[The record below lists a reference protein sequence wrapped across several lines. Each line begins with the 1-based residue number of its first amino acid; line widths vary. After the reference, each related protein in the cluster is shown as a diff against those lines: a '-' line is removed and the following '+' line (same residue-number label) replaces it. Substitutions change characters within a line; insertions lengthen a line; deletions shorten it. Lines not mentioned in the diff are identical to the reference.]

1 MRFNNPFELDWH
13 LHALDVIMVASIL
26 VILVYAVRQYRSGRP
41 TYLVLF
47 LGSIFYGLIM
57 EFTTGMLISRSYIQG
72 EFTVMVETKQL
83 LGYGTDMPLYVV
95 VGFYPVI
102 IFLAFKL
109 IESFGI
115 HSILARA
122 VSAGIFMLLIDA
134 PYTVNGSMKNINW
147 WVWLDRQVGGRHIF
161 QYWYTWPMAD
171 AMWEL
176 TWPSLLMWMVW
187 HWERRRACN
196 PAMIAAAKAA
206 PWKTLLGTPVVLG
219 ILMNTCGLLL
229 GIPFDIVIG
238 LGLPQYPL
246 IIAVALAC
254 ATVFLYSAK
263 KPAPLDRV
271 GWILLGIHVI
281 GYGIVTLANFAVRP
295 VPGGPI
301 TICLIALAGIVVL
314 GGYPG
319 HVHRRREKVQSA
331 QCDAAAT
338 SSLTA
343 V

>member
-1 MRFNNPFELDWH
+1 M
-13 LHALDVIMVASIL
+13 
-26 VILVYAVRQYRSGRP
+26 
-41 TYLVLF
+41 LF

-102 IFLAFKL
+102 IFLGFKL

-115 HSILARA
+115 HSVLARA

-134 PYTVNGSMKNINW
+134 PYTVNGSMKNVNW

-219 ILMNTCGLLL
+219 ILMNACGLLL

-238 LGLPQYPL
+238 LGLPQYP
-246 IIAVALAC
+246 
-254 ATVFLYSAK
+254 SSS
-263 KPAPLDRV
+263 PSPWRV
-271 GWILLGIHVI
+271 PRCSS
-281 GYGIVTLANFAVRP
+281 TARRS
-295 VPGGPI
+295 
-301 TICLIALAGIVVL
+301 
-314 GGYPG
+314 
-319 HVHRRREKVQSA
+319 RRRWIGWAGFCWES
-331 QCDAAAT
+331 T
-338 SSLTA
+338 SSATGSSPWPTSPCARCLVA
-343 V
+343 RSRSA